1 MLAELLCLCIQGE
14 TMDKRIQK
22 FVDSIELSDGSYNG
36 VFITAKGYQVTVTW
50 CPSTRSFRVWSY
62 GTTYYGTKDQLS
74 QLIGYIDFSYK
85 PRGRKAK
92 VAVEA
97 ESKG

>member
-1 MLAELLCLCIQGE
+1 
-14 TMDKRIQK
+14 MDKRIQD
-22 FVDSIELSDGSYNG
+22 FVDGIELVDGSFRG
-36 VFITAKGYQVTVTW
+36 VFITEKGYQVTVTW

-62 GTTYYGTKDQLS
+62 GTTYYGTKDQLV
-74 QLIGYIDFSYK
+74 QLISFVDFSFK

-92 VAVEA
+92 VVVEEA

>member
-22 FVDSIELSDGSYNG
+22 FVDSIELVENSYSA
-36 VFITAKGYQVTVTW
+36 VFITDKGYQVSINW

-62 GTTYYGTKDQLS
+62 GTTYYGTRDQLT
-74 QLIGYIDFSYK
+74 QLISFIDFSFK

-92 VAVEA
+92 VVEA
-97 ESKG
+97 KSES